1 MSTTIDKFMR
11 HRRAALLSMD
21 EGKIRRFMEKWSPAS
36 GIPAG
41 KQVFWIGVHKART
54 AVLDLP
60 EAERLRSHQWLAA
73 KRAVEFVACSV
84 ADAGRHGDR
93 AEHRVVR

>member
-11 HRRAALLSMD
+11 DRRDALLSMD
-21 EGKIRRFMEKWSPAS
+21 ESKIRGFMKKWSSAS
-36 GIPAG
+36 GIPAR
-41 KQVFWIGVHKART
+41 KDAFWIGVHKART

-73 KRAVEFVACSV
+73 KGFGSFYEPSATETPP
-84 ADAGRHGDR
+84 DR
-93 AEHRVVR
+93 NTETLSPDS

>member
-73 KRAVEFVACSV
+73 KGFGSFYEPSATETPP
-84 ADAGRHGDR
+84 DR
-93 AEHRVVR
+93 NTETLSPDS